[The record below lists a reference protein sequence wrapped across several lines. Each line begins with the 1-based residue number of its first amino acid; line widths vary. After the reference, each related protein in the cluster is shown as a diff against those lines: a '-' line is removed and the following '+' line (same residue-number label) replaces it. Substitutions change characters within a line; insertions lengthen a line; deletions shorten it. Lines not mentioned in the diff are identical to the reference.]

1 MSQRILIV
9 DDEQHITSS
18 ISTTLELHGM
28 EVCTAENRAGALRQA
43 AQGIDTAIVDIALGE
58 ESGVALL
65 ETLRETY
72 PLVPTIMISGVASVE
87 EALETLRM
95 GASDFI
101 EKPVRAERLVVAVS
115 NALALSRLR
124 SQALE
129 AALPVAES
137 PAMRD
142 VVRRASRAATAKT
155 TVLLAGESGTGK
167 DRVARLL
174 HALSPRA
181 DGPFVKINCGALP
194 ESLAESEL
202 FGHVKG
208 AFTGAINNT
217 PGRIAAA
224 EGGTLFL
231 DEIGELSPGIQVK
244 LLRFLETGELQR
256 VGDHRSTLV
265 NARLIA
271 ATNRDLQSAVEAGAF
286 RSDLFYRL
294 NVVPITVPPLRERRE
309 DIRPLVQ
316 YFAAEVAA
324 QLGTPV
330 PELDAEAY
338 AAFEGLEFPGNVR
351 ELRNAVE
358 RLLVLAEGPRLSA
371 AEVRDALGFGPE
383 SAASGAG
390 PAPGEGSAPA
400 EGSAD
405 ALFETPMPLSEARRR
420 LERAYLQRQLEA
432 NGGSVKRTAEALS
445 ILPHNLSRRL
455 ARLGIS
461 TRVSRSD

>member
-1 MSQRILIV
+1 
-9 DDEQHITSS
+9 
-18 ISTTLELHGM
+18 M

-65 ETLRETY
+65 EALREKH
-72 PLVPTIMISGVASVE
+72 PLLPTIMISGVASVE

-95 GASDFI
+95 GACDFI
-101 EKPVRAERLVVAVS
+101 EKPIRAERLVVAVN

-137 PAMRD
+137 PAMQD
-142 VVRRASRAATAKT
+142 VVRRASRAAAAKT

-208 AFTGAINNT
+208 AFTGAINNA

-224 EGGTLFL
+224 DGGTLFL
-231 DEIGELSPGIQVK
+231 DEVGELSPGIQVK

-256 VGDHRSTLV
+256 VGDHKSTLV
-265 NARLIA
+265 DARLIA
-271 ATNRDLQSAVEAGAF
+271 ATNRDLQSAVEAGVF

-294 NVVPITVPPLRERRE
+294 NVVPITVPPLRERTE
-309 DIRPLVQ
+309 EIRPLVR

-324 QLGTPV
+324 QLGTPI

-338 AAFEGLEFPGNVR
+338 AAFEGAEFPGNVR

-358 RLLVLAEGPRLSA
+358 RLLVLAEGPRISA
-371 AEVRDALGFGPE
+371 AEVRDALGVAPE
-383 SAASGAG
+383 AAASGQ
-390 PAPGEGSAPA
+390 SALPA
-400 EGSAD
+400 EGAAQGD
-405 ALFETPMPLSEARRR
+405 AGASGEGAAEELFETPMPLSEARRQ
-420 LERAYLQRQLEA
+420 LERAYLVRQLKA
-432 NGGSVKRTAEALS
+432 NGGSVKRTAWALS
-445 ILPHNLSRRL
+445 VLPHNLSRRL